1 MHFLRKVRAIFNQS
15 SGRDALSANIL
26 LSTSGFATKLTA
38 ISPRSGKFGHT
49 GLAKRQNGPAT
60 SKQIQRPRVSAVGE
74 KKDFGYLIRIKNKKS
89 DRAPDME
96 GQLEISGQR
105 FDLVGWVKLS
115 KKGNKYLSILATPQ
129 PTNAAKEAK

>member
-1 MHFLRKVRAIFNQS
+1 M
-15 SGRDALSANIL
+15 
-26 LSTSGFATKLTA
+26 
-38 ISPRSGKFGHT
+38 
-49 GLAKRQNGPAT
+49 
-60 SKQIQRPRVSAVGE
+60 GE

-115 KKGNKYLSILATPQ
+115 KKGNKYLSIQATPQ
-129 PTNAAKEAK
+129 PANAAKEGR

>member
-1 MHFLRKVRAIFNQS
+1 M
-15 SGRDALSANIL
+15 
-26 LSTSGFATKLTA
+26 
-38 ISPRSGKFGHT
+38 
-49 GLAKRQNGPAT
+49 
-60 SKQIQRPRVSAVGE
+60 GE

-129 PTNAAKEAK
+129 PANTAKEG

>member
-1 MHFLRKVRAIFNQS
+1 M
-15 SGRDALSANIL
+15 
-26 LSTSGFATKLTA
+26 
-38 ISPRSGKFGHT
+38 
-49 GLAKRQNGPAT
+49 
-60 SKQIQRPRVSAVGE
+60 GE

-96 GQLEISGQR
+96 GQLEISGER

-129 PTNAAKEAK
+129 PVHAGKEAR

>member
-1 MHFLRKVRAIFNQS
+1 M
-15 SGRDALSANIL
+15 
-26 LSTSGFATKLTA
+26 
-38 ISPRSGKFGHT
+38 
-49 GLAKRQNGPAT
+49 
-60 SKQIQRPRVSAVGE
+60 GE

-115 KKGNKYLSILATPQ
+115 KKGNNYLSILATPQ